1 MNMLT
6 DNDPIIPGLCQSL
19 IARIKAQGV
28 EQWLDQ
34 KKKSLNLSTLVYLC
48 KFAYFT
54 GIVTKAEIGRI
65 LNLEPPERKQLIRSW
80 YDDHRE
86 KGCGTC

>member
-1 MNMLT
+1 MLPRAHASINAHFT
-6 DNDPIIPGLCQSL
+6 NLL
-19 IARIKAQGV
+19 ARIGSEGV
-28 EQWLDQ
+28 DSWLDP
-34 KKKSLNLSTLVYLC
+34 KKLNPDLDGLIYLC

-54 GIVTKAEIGRI
+54 GMLTKAEISRV
-65 LNLEPPERKQLIRSW
+65 LDLDSAERKALVKSW